1 MNNRGMTGSYAASP
15 APLQRRLQELFLT
28 IRDYRDTSGRLLAT
42 PFMRLPSRADLPQY
56 YEFIK
61 KPIELE
67 AICTKVN
74 NSIMYYKL
82 AYGCGYDFSM
92 GRFDW

>member
-1 MNNRGMTGSYAASP
+1 MTGSYAASP

-74 NSIMYYKL
+74 PLCIISWHMILGMIFLMKGL
-82 AYGCGYDFSM
+82 IG
-92 GRFDW
+92 DWYFN